1 MWPVLKTFA
10 HNYVGPLSALPAD
23 SIEGMSKTPVPC
35 QPIGSLVSSLI
46 KVKRLQPVLKTFA
59 HNYVGPGCILS
70 ALPADSIEGMSKTP
84 LLCQPIGSLD
94 SSSPS
99 APWVLSPISNIKV
112 KRLWPVLKIFAHNYV
127 FYLHY
132 QQTRNVKDSSTM
144 SAHWVLSP
152 VAN

>member
-59 HNYVGPGCILS
+59 HNYVRPGCILS

-84 LLCQPIGSLD
+84 LLCQPIGSLA
-94 SSSPS
+94 PS
-99 APWVLSPISNIKV
+99 LIKAQ
-112 KRLWPVLKIFAHNYV
+112 RLQPVLTTFAHNYV
-127 FYLHY
+127 GQGCTLSALPAHLIGGMSETPVPRQLHG
-132 QQTRNVKDSSTM
+132 SSAP
-144 SAHWVLSP
+144 SLILK
-152 VAN
+152 